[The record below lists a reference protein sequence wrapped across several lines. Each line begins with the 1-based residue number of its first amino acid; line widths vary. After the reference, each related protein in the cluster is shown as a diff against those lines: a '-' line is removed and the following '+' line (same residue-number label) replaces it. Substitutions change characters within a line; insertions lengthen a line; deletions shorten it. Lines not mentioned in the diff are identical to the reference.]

1 VDFRDVLPF
10 DTAAAARATLDALAP
25 SAIIFSKLDV
35 WPLLVEEASTRS
47 IPSALV
53 SATLASRSSRGGA
66 IARLVLRDAYASLD
80 AVGAISADDAARLI
94 ELGCRDEVV
103 RVTGD
108 TRFDQ
113 VITRAQHV
121 DRNAP
126 LLAALRSE
134 RPTLVAGSTWPADE
148 RELLPALAEV
158 RQSIPALRVIAA
170 PHEPTTAHLAPI
182 EAWADTAGLSR
193 APLGDPAAATADVVI
208 VPRVGVLG
216 DLYALADVAFVG
228 GGFHRAGLHS
238 VLEPAAYG
246 VPVIFGHH
254 FDNSREAGLLR
265 DAGGGYAASNRNEIA
280 AVLRRWLHDSAARAI
295 AGAAARRVVSDN
307 AGATERSLTLVE
319 SLLPRRRRAD
329 R

>member
-1 VDFRDVLPF
+1 M
-10 DTAAAARATLDALAP
+10 
-25 SAIIFSKLDV
+25 
-35 WPLLVEEASTRS
+35 
-47 IPSALV
+47 
-53 SATLASRSSRGGA
+53 
-66 IARLVLRDAYASLD
+66 
-80 AVGAISADDAARLI
+80 I

-103 RVTGD
+103 RVTGE

-113 VITRAQHV
+113 VIARAQHV
-121 DRNAP
+121 DRNGP

-158 RQSIPALRVIAA
+158 RQSIPALRVIVA

-182 EAWADTAGLSR
+182 EGWAENAGLTR
-193 APLGDPAAATADVVI
+193 APLGDPAASTADVVI
-208 VPRVGVLG
+208 VPRVGILG
-216 DLYALADVAFVG
+216 DLYALADLAFVG

-295 AGAAARRVVSDN
+295 AGAAARRVVSEN

-319 SLLPRRRRAD
+319 SLLPPRRRAD